1 MEDASWVWEE
11 SMFSKAKGEGRSGR
25 KDQAGLSF
33 FGADTVVSGDVATES
48 QLHVDGRIEGNVRCV
63 ALIQGADGTI
73 AGNVVAGQARIAGL
87 VEGRVEAQTLIV
99 EASARIM
106 GDIAY
111 ESLSIAPGARVE
123 GRLSSLGGPVAER
136 PLTLSPRRESKP
148 SPEPMITLAD
158 APRAA
163 TG

>member
-1 MEDASWVWEE
+1 
-11 SMFSKAKGEGRSGR
+11 MFSKAKGEGRFGG
-25 KDQAGLSF
+25 KDKAGLSF
-33 FGADTVVSGDVATES
+33 FDADTVVSGDVATES
-48 QLHVDGRIEGNVRCV
+48 QLHVDGRIAGNVRCG

-106 GDIAY
+106 GDIQY

-123 GRLSSLGGPVAER
+123 GRLSPLSGPVVQP
-136 PLTLSPRRESKP
+136 PLTLSPHHESKP
-148 SPEPMITLAD
+148 SAEPLITLAEV
-158 APRAA
+158 RAA